1 MGRRHRA
8 GRFLILRGCT
18 SAYIPL
24 FVQEEAPET
33 LPLDSGRALPCT
45 RKGVPPLTLSR
56 DSVGDTF
63 KLCPRVNAEISP
75 LRRRPEGFA
84 VALWTA
90 SPTLPCFLIFIVA
103 EGIAPAGATKGLS
116 DRPLETFGAATFGVV
131 CGLVLVVA
139 KRFLVCVCKSGAQI
153 LPHSKSRRVLPA
165 AAFVIH
171 KDSTFRALI
180 PHPCPRMLPAPSLP
194 PPSRRRG
201 GRSTS

>member
-90 SPTLPCFLIFIVA
+90 SRPHLSLLSFIETNLVGVPFVPKQQYKSINRSVHC
-103 EGIAPAGATKGLS
+103 EGVKGAT
-116 DRPLETFGAATFGVV
+116 
-131 CGLVLVVA
+131 A
-139 KRFLVCVCKSGAQI
+139 K
-153 LPHSKSRRVLPA
+153 P
-165 AAFVIH
+165 
-171 KDSTFRALI
+171 
-180 PHPCPRMLPAPSLP
+180 PCRL
-194 PPSRRRG
+194 RRG
-201 GRSTS
+201 DSPCNIKNKQLKNQHPKQEKRSDHCYANPQFFLPDGVLRAPHRAPEPRQ

>member
-24 FVQEEAPET
+24 FVQEEAPEA

-90 SPTLPCFLIFIVA
+90 SRPHLSLLSAIATFLVGVPFVPYAALSTNKHETPKVAAPKVSKGRSQASPVFIALWSPPQRRNPCKQKAILGEKSVFSPILRLHQHHRPQNAILIRVQTQRR
-103 EGIAPAGATKGLS
+103 IAPP
-116 DRPLETFGAATFGVV
+116 RIII
-131 CGLVLVVA
+131 
-139 KRFLVCVCKSGAQI
+139 R
-153 LPHSKSRRVLPA
+153 LP
-165 AAFVIH
+165 
-171 KDSTFRALI
+171 RA
-180 PHPCPRMLPAPSLP
+180 
-194 PPSRRRG
+194 
-201 GRSTS
+201 

>member
-24 FVQEEAPET
+24 FVQEEVPEA

-63 KLCPRVNAEISP
+63 KLCPRVDAEISP

-90 SPTLPCFLIFIVA
+90 SRPHLSLLSFIETNLVGVPFVPKQQYKSINRSVHC
-103 EGIAPAGATKGLS
+103 EGVKGATADFVCFHCPLVASAEAIPPATIKINSLS
-116 DRPLETFGAATFGVV
+116 TCTKQTMQRSDHCYANPQFFLPDGV
-131 CGLVLVVA
+131 LRA
-139 KRFLVCVCKSGAQI
+139 
-153 LPHSKSRRVLPA
+153 PH
-165 AAFVIH
+165 
-171 KDSTFRALI
+171 RA
-180 PHPCPRMLPAPSLP
+180 PEPRQ
-194 PPSRRRG
+194 
-201 GRSTS
+201 